1 MTVKVLFTVFTLKS
15 LFTFKFIFAIDQCC
29 ISGAAGAAGA
39 ATFRAVPE
47 PEQIFWLVGAVS
59 WSRTS

>member
-15 LFTFKFIFAIDQCC
+15 LFTFKFILAIDQCC
-29 ISGAAGAAGA
+29 ISGAAGA

>member
-29 ISGAAGAAGA
+29 VSGAAGA
-39 ATFRAVPE
+39 ATFRAV

>member
-29 ISGAAGAAGA
+29 ASGAAGA

>member
-29 ISGAAGAAGA
+29 VSGA

-59 WSRTS
+59 WSHTS

>member
-15 LFTFKFIFAIDQCC
+15 LFTFKFIFAIDPCC
-29 ISGAAGAAGA
+29 VSGAAGA